1 MKSAAEVRSEWLAQ
15 VVSTAPAD
23 RPRAE
28 AAVRQLFVA
37 AGFAEPTHMIWFDS
51 PCAASWPIALLAAP
65 YDFTW
70 NDAFGSGLSKED
82 RTRAD
87 KARAALGEQLGVA
100 DWAAVQAAVGAPR
113 TMSMQ
118 YPPVPSRILS
128 TNVNMARFEG
138 IDDISTLF
146 VVHDDDEPLTLAE
159 DHFWGGN
166 RGVLQSALHCPTTNR
181 VLANSFYTEYSFSTM
196 ADDEHRAG
204 KDATSMVRAAW
215 EVARSAGLWWP
226 FENAAF
232 LTDRPAELYLNE
244 RKLLHRGDGPAAIY
258 RDGWKVFA
266 WNGKA
271 VPQQWIMDPGSV
283 PPREYKGFDPTFRK
297 YVESRVGKAPPA
309 TKKTGKPVAITKAI
323 LPPDPAARLEQLRAH
338 AGGKL
343 ALFDRYRAGEHQ
355 QVWRELVALGE
366 VVRSDP
372 HAADALAVAYETM
385 QRVDAN
391 VRTLVQRLQ
400 TMNYTFTAGA
410 GETGPITMEM
420 GPNATRV
427 DLNDVLGMAAGL
439 QQTGGLAG
447 KMAKALASLLQ
458 STAKAA
464 PQPPRDKTSRPHV
477 PPDASV
483 RKELAR
489 FDKKF
494 PLPLSLRAFYEV
506 VGEVNLIGHH
516 PSIMPK
522 NNTIAEDPL
531 VVYGFDEGAM
541 EFDDEDGETPSA
553 ITIAPDELHKAGT
566 AGGGGYEMVIPDLR
580 ADGELLNEPH
590 RLFFVDYLR
599 LAFRFGG
606 FPGYDGAERVP
617 AELATLSEG
626 LIAF

>member
-1 MKSAAEVRSEWLAQ
+1 MKSATEVRSEWLAQ
-15 VVSTAPAD
+15 VLSTAAAD

-28 AAVRQLFVA
+28 AAVRQLYAA
-37 AGFAEPTHMIWFDS
+37 AGFAEPRHLIWFDS
-51 PCAASWPIALLAAP
+51 PCAASWPIALLASP

-70 NDAFGSGLSKED
+70 KDAFGSGLSKDD

-87 KARAALGEQLGVA
+87 KARSALGAHLGLG

-138 IDDISTLF
+138 VDDVSALF
-146 VVHDDDEPLTLAE
+146 VVHDENEPLTLAE
-159 DHFWGGN
+159 NNFWGGN

-181 VLANSFYTEYSFSTM
+181 VLASSFYTEYSFSAM

-204 KDATSMVRAAW
+204 SDAGPMVRAAW
-215 EVARSAGLWWP
+215 DVARSAGLWWP

-232 LTDRPAELYLNE
+232 LTDRPTELYVNE
-244 RKLLHRGDGPAAIY
+244 RKLLHRGDGPAAVY

-271 VPQQWIMDPGSV
+271 VPERWIMAPESV

-297 YVESRVGKAPPA
+297 HVESRGGKAAPA
-309 TKKTGKPVAITKAI
+309 GKKSAKPVSITKAV
-323 LPPDPAARLEQLRAH
+323 LPIDPAARLEQLRAH

-343 ALFDRYRAGEHQ
+343 PLFDRYRAGEHQ
-355 QVWRELVALGE
+355 QVWSELIALGE
-366 VVRSDP
+366 GVRSDP

-391 VRTLVQRLQ
+391 VRTLVERLQ
-400 TMNYTFTAGA
+400 ALGYTFTTAAGS
-410 GETGPITMEM
+410 TGPITMAM
-420 GPNATRV
+420 GPSATRI
-427 DLNDVLGMAAGL
+427 DLNDVLGMASSL
-439 QQTGGLAG
+439 QQTGGVAG
-447 KMAKALASLLQ
+447 KMAKALASLMQ

-464 PQPPRDKTSRPHV
+464 PQPTRDKTSRPHV

-489 FDKKF
+489 FDKEH

-516 PSIMPK
+516 PSIAPK

-531 VVYGFDEGAM
+531 VVYGFDEGAV

-566 AGGGGYEMVIPDLR
+566 SGGDAYEMAIPDLR
-580 ADGELLNEPH
+580 ADGELLNESH

-599 LAFRFGG
+599 LAFKFGG
-606 FPGYDGAERVP
+606 FPGYDRAERVP

-626 LIAF
+626 LIGF